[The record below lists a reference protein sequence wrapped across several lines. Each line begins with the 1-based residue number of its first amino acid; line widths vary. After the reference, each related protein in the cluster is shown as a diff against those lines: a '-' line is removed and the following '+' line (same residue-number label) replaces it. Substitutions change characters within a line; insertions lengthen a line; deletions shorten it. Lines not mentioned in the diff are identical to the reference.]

1 MNIAPHDPLPRT
13 SSIIDML
20 APSHGGVMG
29 ADAQAAGFDRLLAES
44 HTMGPHPAGKPASG
58 EKSTSGDHS
67 ATGHSAEDSGGSQPP
82 AADAPHQESM
92 QDHEGQTPP
101 TSESG
106 ASAAAVKSADEVA
119 DDKEADDEKL
129 GDEANTEA
137 VLVVPQVKLPLEEP
151 IETTASGEDSVA
163 SIEVDSAEEK
173 AATIPAPENPAATGE
188 IALRAELRSAEAP
201 DTPPDHSIATNLPA
215 SESGEKFLA
224 TAEDAEPAADKSA
237 GTSNEPQKEDAEIVA
252 VNLEA
257 VVPAAEEEKSSAGDR
272 RSRRRDDGSAS
283 THDGASK
290 SPRSMAES
298 ILEPLAAVGGSESAA
313 APTALAAESAPPVGA
328 SDVAPGGSAPQ
339 PAGGANPA
347 IPTPLRLPSE
357 FLTTSARRG
366 GRETGDS
373 PIDAQ
378 RILTRVARAFV
389 LAQDGGGGEL
399 RLRLSPAELGSLRLE
414 IRVQEGVL
422 TARVETETPAAR
434 SVLIENLPALRE
446 RLAEQG
452 VRIERFDV
460 DLMQHSPGGTP
471 DHSRQQR
478 EPDVTSP
485 IPNHERIRTRP
496 QVAEGVAPRAVMAS
510 DLDARRLNIV
520 V

>member
-29 ADAQAAGFDRLLAES
+29 ADAQAAGFDRLLAEPN
-44 HTMGPHPAGKPASG
+44 TMGPHPAGQQAFG

-67 ATGHSAEDSGGSQPP
+67 AIGHSAEGSGGSQPSD
-82 AADAPHQESM
+82 ADAPHQESM
-92 QDHEGQTPP
+92 KDREGQTPP
-101 TSESG
+101 TSDSG
-106 ASAAAVKSADEVA
+106 DASVGADSADEVA

-151 IETTASGEDSVA
+151 IKTTASGEDSVA
-163 SIEVDSAEEK
+163 SVVDSAEEK
-173 AATIPAPENPAATGE
+173 GATIPAPENTAAAGE
-188 IALRAELRSAEAP
+188 IALRVELRSAETP

-237 GTSNEPQKEDAEIVA
+237 GTSNEPQKEDAEIA
-252 VNLEA
+252 AANLEA
-257 VVPAAEEEKSSAGDR
+257 VVPAADDEKSSAGDR

-313 APTALAAESAPPVGA
+313 APTAISAESAPPVGA

-339 PAGGANPA
+339 PAGGANPG
-347 IPTPLRLPSE
+347 IPTPLRLPPE
-357 FLTTSARRG
+357 FLTTSARRS

-373 PIDAQ
+373 PVDAQ
-378 RILTRVARAFV
+378 RILMRVARAFV

-414 IRVQEGVL
+414 VRVQEGVL
-422 TARVETETPAAR
+422 TARVEAETPAAR
-434 SVLIENLPALRE
+434 TVLIENLPALRE

-471 DHSRQQR
+471 DHSRQKR

-496 QVAEGVAPRAVMAS
+496 LVAEGVAPRAVMAS